1 MFVIHTTDFL
11 NATVAADVSE
21 VLRRSHGR
29 VAVIPARYG
38 NQLRTNGHTLKT
50 RQTESEE
57 VHQFDTVFV
66 EDPVN
71 DDFQA
76 FDVEESDDPAKFQ
89 LHQSHPDYKG
99 PYHYEKPKL
108 DNGYLAPIVTTYRPQ
123 NDQLAPIIITHR
135 PQNDQLA
142 PIITTH
148 RPQNDQLAP
157 IITTHKST
165 DVDYLPPH
173 GPRDD
178 FADNVAKRSIKLR
191 RRV

>member
-1 MFVIHTTDFL
+1 MIHKL
-11 NATVAADVSE
+11 VLVAALVCLVAADVSE

-38 NQLRTNGHTLKT
+38 TQLKTNGHKLKT

-57 VHQFDTVFV
+57 AHQFDTIFI

-71 DDFQA
+71 HDFQA
-76 FDVEESDDPAKFQ
+76 FDVEESDEPAKFQ

-108 DNGYLAPIVTTYRPQ
+108 NNGYLAPIVTTYRP
-123 NDQLAPIIITHR
+123 ND
-135 PQNDQLA
+135 DYLA

-148 RPQNDQLAP
+148 RPLSDQLAP
-157 IITTHKST
+157 IITTHKPSF
-165 DVDYLPPH
+165 DDYLPPH

-178 FADNVAKRSIKLR
+178 FAENVAKRSIKLR